1 MIWRQ
6 FIIGLHLTGI
16 VCVLSLRLQAA
27 TIDTSICKGMSINL
41 SSPIKN
47 ASKYWWNTGQNTA
60 SIVVSPME
68 PTTYISYSVFAKDTL
83 RDTIKVNVLDYP
95 SKPMLNLVDSTI
107 IVNNSSNY
115 FVQWYRNNQLIR
127 SGKDSLRYPT
137 EGVYKVRLGNQ
148 GLCWI
153 YSDPVYIVN
162 DLDSIKPKVESTT
175 YPNPST
181 GSFNLYTSFNK
192 RISQEIII
200 KVLNSTGNE
209 LFNQKYF
216 LYQSDLF
223 KSPIALP
230 FGVKGALIIAVI
242 INGKT
247 FTKQQIV
254 N

>member
-1 MIWRQ
+1 MLNRQ
-6 FIIGLHLTGI
+6 SVFFLFFNAFFLIFHNPIKALI
-16 VCVLSLRLQAA
+16 K
-27 TIDTSICKGMSINL
+27 DTSICKGTSINL
-41 SSPIKN
+41 SSPVKN
-47 ASKYWWNTGQNTA
+47 ASKYWWNTGENI
-60 SIVVSPME
+60 SEIKVSPNE
-68 PTTYISYSVFAKDTL
+68 STTYISFAIIVKDTL

-95 SKPMLNLVDSTI
+95 SMPSLKIVDSSI
-107 IVNNSSNY
+107 IVNNSFKYS
-115 FVQWYRNNQLIR
+115 VQWYRNNLLIR
-127 SGKDSLRYPT
+127 TGIDSLRYPI
-137 EGVYKVRLGNQ
+137 EGVYKVRMGNQ
-148 GLCWI
+148 GICWT

-162 DLDSIKPKVESTT
+162 DLDSTKPKVEIAT

-181 GSFNLYTSFNK
+181 GSFNIYTSFNK
-192 RISQEIII
+192 RISQEIMI

-216 LYQSDLF
+216 LYQSNFF

-230 FGVKGALIIAVI
+230 YGAKGSLIIAVI